1 MTASDVEHVRVDLR
15 RSLRPQ
21 HGASARGRVAL
32 EDLEPYVEIVQRTL
46 ANRPARFAR
55 GLEIV
60 ELGERGTPFGDKF
73 ALDLLQIALKLR
85 VRHVGVRALLEM
97 HRSDLHC

>member
-1 MTASDVEHVRVDLR
+1 MTARDVEHVRVDLG

-21 HGASARGRVAL
+21 HGGAARGRVAL
-32 EDLEPYVEIVQRTL
+32 EDLEPNVEIVQRTL

-60 ELGERGTPFGDKF
+60 ELGERCASLGDEF
-73 ALDLLQIALKLR
+73 ALDLLQVALKLR
-85 VRHVGVRALLEM
+85 VRHVGVCALLEM